1 MKTYILIA
9 IILSIIYIIY
19 LFRREIKWF
28 FREIQVKLKYLND
41 VKRIQS
47 KGMNK
52 RNLTN
57 DEIKKYIQM
66 SKEYLGEL
74 NVDINKKFILRDDL
88 ERHLRYSRF
97 SEKSMNELLND
108 VLQHMN
114 INVQNIKLKINYISS
129 KKGMHYAGSYS
140 EKQYGFNEPIIVINI
155 RNDMTMD
162 TVISIVAHECTH
174 HLLLSNKVRLE
185 KVQENE
191 CLTDVSALVLGFGK
205 FMKEGYKISNK
216 IIYDS
221 EFNRTINKDRVGYL
235 SYKDV
240 KYALRYIK

>member
-1 MKTYILIA
+1 MKTYIVIA
-9 IILSIIYIIY
+9 IVLSIIYIIY

-28 FREIQVKLKYLND
+28 LREIQVKLKYLND
-41 VKRIQS
+41 VKKIQS
-47 KGMNK
+47 RGMNK
-52 RNLTN
+52 RNLSN

-66 SKEYLGEL
+66 SKEYLREL
-74 NVDINKKFILRDDL
+74 NIDINKKFILRDDL

-97 SEKSMNELLND
+97 SEKAMNELLND

-114 INVQNIKLKINYISS
+114 INIQNIKLKINYISS
-129 KKGMHYAGSYS
+129 KKGMHYAGLYS
-140 EKQYGFNEPIIVINI
+140 EKQYGLNEPIIVINI

-174 HLLLSNKVRLE
+174 HLLLSNKIRLE

-191 CLTDVSALVLGFGK
+191 CLTDVTALVLGFGK
-205 FMKEGYKISNK
+205 FMKEGYKIFNK

-221 EFNRTINKDRVGYL
+221 EFKRTINKDRVGYL

-240 KYALRYIK
+240 KYVLRYIR